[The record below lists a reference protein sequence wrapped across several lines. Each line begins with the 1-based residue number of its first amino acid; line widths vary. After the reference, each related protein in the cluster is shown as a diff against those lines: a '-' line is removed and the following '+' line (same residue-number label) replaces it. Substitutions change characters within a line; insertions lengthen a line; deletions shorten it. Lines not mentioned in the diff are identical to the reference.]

1 MHFKTLIKL
10 KKHKSTFHKLDFNPQ
25 TKRPTEPLV
34 ASSKISKDVGKNPK
48 LKIKIFKCEK
58 CELAFNDEYMLKIH
72 QLLDLRCVD
81 SPAQARFQKV
91 HEEKS
96 PVDVTEY
103 VISVEQMK
111 INFEKDS
118 NGCYTCPENT
128 CKYTTNINSNIRHH
142 YRTHTGEKPFQCK
155 LCGMRFIRR
164 QNCISHIR
172 SHDDNFK
179 LECLNCDEKFAIKP
193 SLMKHIS
200 RFHSDC

>member
-58 CELAFNDEYMLKIH
+58 CELAFNNEYMLKIH

-96 PVDVTEY
+96 PVAGIQINPIFNID
-103 VISVEQMK
+103 IDIAIFQK
-111 INFEKDS
+111 INID
-118 NGCYTCPENT
+118 
-128 CKYTTNINSNIRHH
+128 IDIAR
-142 YRTHTGEKPFQCK
+142 
-155 LCGMRFIRR
+155 
-164 QNCISHIR
+164 
-172 SHDDNFK
+172 
-179 LECLNCDEKFAIKP
+179 AIY
-193 SLMKHIS
+193 
-200 RFHSDC
+200 C

>member
-1 MHFKTLIKL
+1 MMNI
-10 KKHKSTFHKLDFNPQ
+10 
-25 TKRPTEPLV
+25 
-34 ASSKISKDVGKNPK
+34 
-48 LKIKIFKCEK
+48 CY
-58 CELAFNDEYMLKIH
+58 EYMLKIH

-128 CKYTTNINSNIRHH
+128 CKYTTNQGPPNIEHLCSMFDCSFMFGEHSNT
-142 YRTHTGEKPFQCK
+142 RTWF
-155 LCGMRFIRR
+155 
-164 QNCISHIR
+164 
-172 SHDDNFK
+172 
-179 LECLNCDEKFAIKP
+179 
-193 SLMKHIS
+193 
-200 RFHSDC
+200 